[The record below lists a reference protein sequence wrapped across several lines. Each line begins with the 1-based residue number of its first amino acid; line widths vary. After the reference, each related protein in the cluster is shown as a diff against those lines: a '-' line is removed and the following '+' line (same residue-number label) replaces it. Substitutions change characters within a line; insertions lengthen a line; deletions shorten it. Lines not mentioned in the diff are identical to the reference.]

1 MGYRRTNL
9 ATTTAAADVNRFV
22 TVTPMKRG
30 TYGAPAVT
38 TMPEAGTARHV
49 TITLTRNDLVDTTL
63 GVVTITGTALN
74 GAVITEVITPLD
86 NATATG
92 TKWFASVTAVTG
104 GTTWAKDGAG
114 AADSIEVGCGAAC
127 IVAEGS
133 GVLHGVQINT
143 TAASVITIT
152 DAGGGIAVLP
162 ANVAVGTFYLWDVA
176 WTGFLSV
183 ILAGASDITVLHTG
197 SMPTTYA
204 MV

>member
-9 ATTTAAADVNRFV
+9 ATTTAGADVDRFV

-63 GVVTITGTALN
+63 GVVTITGTTLN

-92 TKWFASVTAVTG
+92 TKWFASVTAVVG
-104 GTTWAKDGAG
+104 GQTWVKDAG
-114 AADSIEVGCGAAC
+114 AADSVEVGCGAAC

-133 GVLHGVQINT
+133 GELHGIQINT
-143 TAASVITIT
+143 TSAGVITIT

-183 ILAGASDITVLHTG
+183 ILADASDVTVMHTG
-197 SMPTTYA
+197 SMPTSYA
-204 MV
+204 MS